1 MSKVLDNF
9 YTNFVETSGST
20 VVSTGVANVVEY
32 KPTASLGAAGGGVP
46 VGSIMYRA
54 SGSSVPDGFL
64 KANGASVSQSIYT
77 DLYAEIGTTYGTGS
91 FPGGGVTFSLPDLR
105 GEFIRGFDDGK
116 GVDSGRVIGT
126 AQAAGTGT
134 PVSPF
139 TTNTTGNHAHG
150 YQTVNNQAASAFAA
164 AGGGGSAVGSPSTST
179 AGNHSHTITGGD
191 AETRPRN
198 LAMIA
203 LIKY

>member
-126 AQAAGTGT
+126 AQSAGTGT

-139 TTNTTGNHAHG
+139 TTNTTGNHQH
-150 YQTVNNQAASAFAA
+150 TFTTS
-164 AGGGGSAVGSPSTST
+164 GGGGLTNIIAFNNAGPAAAVGSS
-179 AGNHSHTITGGD
+179 AGNHSHTVTGGD